1 MPLVNPAFRA
11 VGSIS
16 PARFVAPASTADFSV
31 MSAGV
36 SLAGCVTTN
45 TSASVTVPAN
55 TIPNGSLVSGT
66 GIPAGAFVLYGGGT
80 TTLVLSAAAT
90 ASGTVALTF
99 FGKPIGISQDG
110 SKFPQTEDGW
120 GSGATTVAAEDGDQ
134 LLVYGLGEVC
144 LLEVDS
150 SGTASPASSAPPI
163 VAGDWLVPNSS
174 GKGVK
179 FTTNGGNGIGDN
191 LPTHVGAIALESPT
205 TGSGSS
211 LIRVQVVNFTVT
223 Q

>member
-16 PARFVAPASTADFSV
+16 PARFVSPAGNADFSV
-31 MSAGV
+31 ASSGIVTTGNTSTSTTISSIPVPNGICNGSQVVGSGISAGTYVV
-36 SLAGCVTTN
+36 S
-45 TSASVTVPAN
+45 
-55 TIPNGSLVSGT
+55 
-66 GIPAGAFVLYGGGT
+66 GGGT
-80 TTLVLSAAAT
+80 ASIVISAAT
-90 ASGTVALTF
+90 GTSLTGTALTF
-99 FGKPIGISQDG
+99 FAKPIGISQDG

-134 LLVYGLGEVC
+134 LLVYGLGDVC
-144 LLEVDS
+144 LLEVDNS
-150 SGTASPASSAPPI
+150 ANSAAPAI
-163 VAGDWLVPNSS
+163 VPGDWLVPNSS

-191 LPTHVGAIALESPT
+191 VPVHVGAVALESPT
-205 TGSGSS
+205 TSSNNS

>member
-16 PARFVAPASTADFSV
+16 PARFVAPAGNADFSV
-31 MSAGV
+31 ASAGI
-36 SLAGCVTTN
+36 VTTGN
-45 TSASVTVPAN
+45 TSTSTTISNIP
-55 TIPNGSLVSGT
+55 IPNGICNGSQVVGSGV
-66 GIPAGAFVLYGGGT
+66 PAGAYVVSGGGT
-80 TTLVLSAAAT
+80 ASVVISAAT
-90 ASGTVALTF
+90 TTSLTGTALTF

-144 LLEVDS
+144 LLEVDNS
-150 SGTASPASSAPPI
+150 ASSAAPAI
-163 VAGDWLVPNSS
+163 VAGDWLVPNSL

-179 FTTNGGNGIGDN
+179 FTTNGGNGAADN
-191 LPTHVGAIALESPT
+191 LPVHVGAIALENPT
-205 TGSGSS
+205 ASSSSS
-211 LIRVQVVNFTVT
+211 LIRVQVVNFSFTH
-223 Q
+223 

>member
-16 PARFVAPASTADFSV
+16 PARFVSPAGNADFSV
-31 MSAGV
+31 ASSGI
-36 SLAGCVTTN
+36 VTTGTTA
-45 TSASVTVPAN
+45 TSTSITAIPV
-55 TIPNGSLVSGT
+55 PNGICNGSQVVGSGV
-66 GIPAGAFVLYGGGT
+66 PAGAYVVSGGGT
-80 TTLVLSAAAT
+80 ASIVISSAT
-90 ASGTVALTF
+90 STSLTGTALTF

-134 LLVYGLGEVC
+134 LLVYGLGDVC

-150 SGTASPASSAPPI
+150 SASSAAPAI
-163 VAGDWLVPNSS
+163 VAGDWLVSNSV

-179 FTTNGGNGIGDN
+179 FTTNGGNGVADN
-191 LPTHVGAIALESPT
+191 LPIHVGAIALENPT
-205 TGSGSS
+205 ASSSSS
-211 LIRVQVVNFTVT
+211 LIRVQVVNFSFT